1 MVHWVIFISFYTLLQ
16 YWCKKL
22 KKEHL
27 IPNDTLLAD
36 FGSFLSM
43 TQKLTSLQQ
52 PATTGIIHDS
62 MAEQQ

>member
-1 MVHWVIFISFYTLLQ
+1 M
-16 YWCKKL
+16 